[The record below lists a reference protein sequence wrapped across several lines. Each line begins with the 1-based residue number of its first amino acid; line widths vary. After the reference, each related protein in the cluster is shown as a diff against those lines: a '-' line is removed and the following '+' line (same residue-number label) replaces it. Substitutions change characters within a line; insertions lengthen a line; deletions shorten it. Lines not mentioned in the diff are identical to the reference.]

1 MHTLIC
7 TQLQLV
13 YNWYLGLS
21 NAVHVTHVSH
31 GSMLRPGCQIVMVP
45 VQLGQMPQNMVF
57 EDDWKT
63 MAEMAAAAE
72 MSCYW
77 TEPTD
82 NMDQYGYVS
91 KREDPIYRYPKS

>member
-72 MSCYW
+72 MSCY
-77 TEPTD
+77 
-82 NMDQYGYVS
+82 
-91 KREDPIYRYPKS
+91 